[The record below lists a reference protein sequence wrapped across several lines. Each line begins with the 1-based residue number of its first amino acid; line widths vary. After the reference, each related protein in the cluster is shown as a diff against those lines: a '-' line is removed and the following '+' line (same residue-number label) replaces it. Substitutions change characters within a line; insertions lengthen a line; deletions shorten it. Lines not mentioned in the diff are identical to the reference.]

1 MKILLKKVHCTCSC
15 TYSPKSNTYIPF
27 FPGQSSTLSR
37 SHSIASAGDKSLILS
52 TVSSPNTTM
61 HHPGRHVSDV
71 SNERLLHE
79 LQMSKKQQACV
90 LLLLFFKM
98 QIWRKNKIKEL
109 FFREMKIISFNLTE
123 KVKKEMF
130 FREIVIWYI
139 YISFL
144 GGCLE
149 EMWTG
154 NKGRWILSRRSWIIT
169 RSL

>member
-1 MKILLKKVHCTCSC
+1 MEDIKAFFLWRCHSDENFVEKSTYYLHLTC
-15 TYSPKSNTYIPF
+15 TYSPNSNTFIPF

-90 LLLLFFKM
+90 LLLLFIKI
-98 QIWRKNKIKEL
+98 QI
-109 FFREMKIISFNLTE
+109 
-123 KVKKEMF
+123 
-130 FREIVIWYI
+130 
-139 YISFL
+139 
-144 GGCLE
+144 
-149 EMWTG
+149 
-154 NKGRWILSRRSWIIT
+154 
-169 RSL
+169 

>member
-1 MKILLKKVHCTCSC
+1 MRIFSPSFVLNGSHQSIFLWRCHSDENFVEKSTLYSC

-109 FFREMKIISFNLTE
+109 FFREMKIISFYLTE

-130 FREIVIWYI
+130 FREIVI
-139 YISFL
+139 
-144 GGCLE
+144 
-149 EMWTG
+149 
-154 NKGRWILSRRSWIIT
+154 
-169 RSL
+169 

>member
-1 MKILLKKVHCTCSC
+1 MEDIKAFFCGGAIVMKILLKKV
-15 TYSPKSNTYIPF
+15 PTYILHVLVLIHQILTPIFLF

-98 QIWRKNKIKEL
+98 KNT
-109 FFREMKIISFNLTE
+109 NLT
-123 KVKKEMF
+123 K
-130 FREIVIWYI
+130 
-139 YISFL
+139 
-144 GGCLE
+144 
-149 EMWTG
+149 
-154 NKGRWILSRRSWIIT
+154 NQN
-169 RSL
+169 

>member
-1 MKILLKKVHCTCSC
+1 MEDIKAFFCGGAIVMKILLKKVHCTCSC

-98 QIWRKNKIKEL
+98 QI
-109 FFREMKIISFNLTE
+109 
-123 KVKKEMF
+123 
-130 FREIVIWYI
+130 
-139 YISFL
+139 
-144 GGCLE
+144 
-149 EMWTG
+149 
-154 NKGRWILSRRSWIIT
+154 
-169 RSL
+169 

>member
-1 MKILLKKVHCTCSC
+1 MRIFSPSFVLNGRHQSIFLWRCHSDENFVEKSTYLHLTC
-15 TYSPKSNTYIPF
+15 TYSPNSKTYVPF

-90 LLLLFFKM
+90 LLLLFL
-98 QIWRKNKIKEL
+98 KIENA
-109 FFREMKIISFNLTE
+109 FF
-123 KVKKEMF
+123 
-130 FREIVIWYI
+130 
-139 YISFL
+139 
-144 GGCLE
+144 
-149 EMWTG
+149 
-154 NKGRWILSRRSWIIT
+154 
-169 RSL
+169 